1 VTATTD
7 RGFKNAA
14 EDRTPS
20 PLWELRLAAI
30 LSVISGMVDLIG
42 FLSVGNIFP
51 AHITGNLVIVSA
63 AVLRDLRPA
72 QVLVI
77 PVFVL
82 AVAATWLLARHS
94 GKRGPALNRLLL
106 IVQFLLLAAAL
117 AFSVMSPSDDP
128 RSLAAVAAVILA
140 VAAMACQHALLRLT
154 LPKAPSTGVMTGNL
168 TGAILALL
176 DSLSRT
182 GPLNPDVTGR
192 LMRSL
197 YPFLGFVSGCVLA
210 ACAILLVGEW
220 AWSLPLAC
228 AALAVFVGARVYR

>member
-1 VTATTD
+1 
-7 RGFKNAA
+7 
-14 EDRTPS
+14 
-20 PLWELRLAAI
+20 
-30 LSVISGMVDLIG
+30 
-42 FLSVGNIFP
+42 
-51 AHITGNLVIVSA
+51 
-63 AVLRDLRPA
+63 
-72 QVLVI
+72 
-77 PVFVL
+77 
-82 AVAATWLLARHS
+82 
-94 GKRGPALNRLLL
+94 
-106 IVQFLLLAAAL
+106 
-117 AFSVMSPSDDP
+117 
-128 RSLAAVAAVILA
+128 VILA